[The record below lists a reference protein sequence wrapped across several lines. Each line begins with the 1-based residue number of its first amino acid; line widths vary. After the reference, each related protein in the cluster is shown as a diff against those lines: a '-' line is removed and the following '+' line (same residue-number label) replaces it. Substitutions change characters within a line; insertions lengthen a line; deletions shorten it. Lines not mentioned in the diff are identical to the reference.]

1 MKKKKKWIIYRTAFL
16 FILSSY
22 AITINAQTLVK
33 GFVRDAVTQE
43 PMTFVSVYFQ
53 GGKGVTS
60 NDDGSYSI
68 ETNNTKLNTLIFSY
82 TGYKKIIKKI
92 NPQTEQTLNIDLETT
107 NSLSTVVIKT
117 KRGKYRNKDNPA
129 VELIDKVIANK
140 SKNRI
145 TAYDF
150 VQYQQYEKLGLS
162 LTNKPEKLANSRL
175 FKNYK
180 FILDNVDTTTLEGK
194 ALVPVY
200 LEEKLSQNY
209 YRKNP
214 LKNKSY
220 ILAEKKVSYG
230 DLLDDKGIT
239 SYLKRLYADID
250 IYDNNVVILTSQF
263 LSPIADMAPT
273 FYRFYISDTVEND
286 GIKLIKLNFMPRN
299 TTDLLFKGIMYV
311 TLDGNYGVQ
320 KINMSI
326 SKKANLNWTRE
337 LKIYQDFEKST
348 IDGRYH
354 VIKSSMKAEF
364 SLRQNSSG
372 GILGERTV
380 SFKNF
385 TANVPASDSIYSGK
399 DVVEQTIPGSDN
411 DSFWI
416 ANRHQQLSNVE
427 AKVYANIDSLHNMK
441 SFKNTLKIATVLFSG
456 YIRFG
461 AFELGNTNTFYSFNS
476 LEGFRGKVG
485 GRTTSKFSNH
495 IYLEGYGGYGFKD
508 KKYKYLIAGAYSF
521 NGKSI
526 YTYPLNYIKFT
537 RQYETALPGQE
548 LVFAPEDNF
557 LLSFKRGATDKWF
570 YQNNYKLEYVHE
582 FGKNFT
588 YKLQY
593 ENLKQTP
600 AAALL
605 FEKPVLGGIDT
616 IPNITT
622 SEISAELRWAPHEQ
636 FYQGINFR
644 SPIRNKFPI
653 FTLRIQDGIKGFLN
667 GQYNY
672 LQVTLA
678 IAKRCYFSQLGYADV
693 TLESGHIFGQ
703 VPFPL
708 LDIHRANQSYSY
720 QINAYNLMNFM
731 EFVSDN
737 YAAVNTDF
745 YFNGFF
751 FNKIPLLKKLKL
763 REVGSFKILYGGIRD
778 ENNPAKNA
786 DVYNFP
792 KRNLLGSPPVQ
803 TTYSLNKTPY
813 MEVSVGIANIF
824 KIIRLDLVKRLTY
837 LDHPDISTWGIR
849 TRVKFEF

>member
-1 MKKKKKWIIYRTAFL
+1 MKIKHWRRNSGILFFL
-16 FILSSY
+16 MLLVCT
-22 AITINAQTLVK
+22 ITVTAQTSIK
-33 GFVRDAVTQE
+33 GFIRDAVTQE
-43 PMTFVSVYFQ
+43 PLAFVSIYFQ
-53 GGKGVTS
+53 GGNGVTS

-68 ETNNTKLNTLIFSY
+68 QTNNGKYSTLVFSY
-82 TGYKKIIKKI
+82 TGYKKISKKI
-92 NPQTEQTLNIDLETT
+92 VPGTEQTLNIDLETT
-107 NSLSTVVIKT
+107 NSLSTVVIKA
-117 KRGKYRNKDNPA
+117 KRGKYRNKNNPA

-140 SKNRI
+140 DKNRI

-162 LTNKPEKLANSRL
+162 LTNKPEKIMNNRL

-180 FILDNVDTTTLEGK
+180 FILENVDTTTLEGK

-200 LEEKLSQNY
+200 LEEKIAQNY

-220 ILAEKKVSYG
+220 ILASKKVNYG
-230 DLLDDKGIT
+230 DLIDDKGIT
-239 SYLKRLYADID
+239 SYLKRLYADIN
-250 IYDNNVVILTSQF
+250 IYDNNIVVLTSQF

-273 FYRFYISDTVEND
+273 FYRFFITDTVEND

-299 TTDLLFKGIMYV
+299 TTDLLFRGVMYV

-320 KINMSI
+320 KINLSI
-326 SKKANLNWTRE
+326 SKKANLNWARE
-337 LKIYQDFEKST
+337 LKINQDFEKNPA
-348 IDGRYH
+348 DGRYH
-354 VIKSSMKAEF
+354 VIKSSMIAEF
-364 SLRQNSSG
+364 ALRQNSAS

-385 TANVPASDSIYSGK
+385 EINKPAADSTYTGSDE
-399 DVVEQTIPGSDN
+399 VVVNTPGSES

-416 ANRHQQLSNVE
+416 SSRHQQLSAVE
-427 AKVYANIDSLHNMK
+427 SKVYSNIDSLKNMK
-441 SFKNTLKIATVLFSG
+441 SFKNTLKIATLLFSG
-456 YIRFG
+456 YIKFG
-461 AFELGNTNTFYSFNS
+461 PFQMGNTNTFYSFNS
-476 LEGFRGKVG
+476 LEGFRIKLG
-485 GRTTSKFSNH
+485 GRTTTDFSKR

-508 KKYKYLIAGAYSF
+508 KKYKYLLAGAYSF
-521 NGKSI
+521 NAKSI
-526 YTYPLNYIKFT
+526 YTYPLNYVKFT

-557 LLSFKRGATDKWF
+557 LLSFKRGTTDKWF
-570 YQNNYKLEYVHE
+570 YQSSYKLEYVHE

-588 YKLQY
+588 YKFRYQ
-593 ENLKQTP
+593 NLKQTP
-600 AAALL
+600 AGSLV
-605 FEKPVLGGIDT
+605 FEKPANAGLDT
-616 IPNITT
+616 IQNIIT
-622 SEISAELRWAPHEQ
+622 SEITAELRWAPHEQ

-644 SPIRNKFPI
+644 TPIRNKFPI

-672 LQVTLA
+672 QQLTLA
-678 IAKRCYFSQLGYADV
+678 IAKRCYLSQLGYLDV
-693 TLESGHIFGQ
+693 SLEGGHIFGQ

-708 LDIHRANQSYSY
+708 LDIHRANQSYAY
-720 QINAYNLMNFM
+720 QLNAYNLMNFM

-737 YAAVNTDF
+737 YAAVNTDL
-745 YFNGFF
+745 YLNGFI

-778 ENNPAKNA
+778 ENNPAKNQ

-792 KRNLLGSPPVQ
+792 KAEPLGVP
-803 TTYSLNKTPY
+803 TTYSLSRAPY
-813 MEVSVGIANIF
+813 MEASVGIANIF
-824 KIIRLDLVKRLTY
+824 KFLRVDVIKRFAY

-849 TRVKFEF
+849 TRVKFDF

>member
-1 MKKKKKWIIYRTAFL
+1 MKKRWTIFKTAILFL
-16 FILSSY
+16 LSGC

-43 PMTFVSVYFQ
+43 PMAFVSIYFQ

-68 ETNNTKLNTLIFSY
+68 ETNNSKLNTLIFSY

-92 NPQTEQTLNIDLETT
+92 NTQTEQSLNIDLETT
-107 NSLSTVVIKT
+107 NSLSNVVIKAR
-117 KRGKYRNKDNPA
+117 RGKYRNKDNPA

-175 FKNYK
+175 FRNYK
-180 FILDNVDTTTLEGK
+180 FILENVDTNTLEGK
-194 ALVPVY
+194 ALIPIY

-214 LKNKSY
+214 VKNKSY

-230 DLLDDKGIT
+230 DLLDDNGIT
-239 SYLKRLYADID
+239 SYLKRLYADIN
-250 IYDNNVVILTSQF
+250 IYDNNIVILTTQF
-263 LSPIADMAPT
+263 LSPIADLAPT
-273 FYRFYISDTVEND
+273 FYRFYITDTVEND

-299 TTDLLFKGIMYV
+299 TTDLLFKGVMYV

-326 SKKANLNWTRE
+326 SKKANLNWARE
-337 LKIYQDFEKST
+337 LKIYQDFEKSAS
-348 IDGRYH
+348 DGRYH

-364 SLRQNSSG
+364 ALRQNSSG
-372 GILGERTV
+372 GVMGERTV

-385 TANVPASDSIYSGK
+385 TANLPAADSIYSGK
-399 DVVEQTIPGSDN
+399 DQVEQTAAGSDN

-416 ANRHQQLSNVE
+416 ANRHQQLSAVE
-427 AKVYANIDSLHNMK
+427 SKVYANIDSLRNMK
-441 SFKNTLKIATVLFSG
+441 SFKNTLKIATLLFSG
-456 YIRFG
+456 YIKFG
-461 AFELGNTNTFYSFNS
+461 VFELGNTNTFYSFNS
-476 LEGFRGKVG
+476 LEGFRGKIG
-485 GRTTSKFSNH
+485 GRTTPQFSKH

-508 KKYKYLIAGAYSF
+508 KIYKYLLAGAYSF

-537 RQYETALPGQE
+537 RQYETAIPGQE
-548 LVFAPEDNF
+548 LVFASEDNF
-557 LLSFKRGATDKWF
+557 LLSFKRGTTDKWF
-570 YQNNYKLEYVHE
+570 YQNSYKLEYVHE

-588 YKLQY
+588 YKLRYQ
-593 ENLKQTP
+593 NLKQTP
-600 AAALL
+600 AGSLV
-605 FEKPVLGGIDT
+605 FEKPAVGTTDT

-636 FYQGINFR
+636 FYQGINIR
-644 SPIRNKFPI
+644 VPIRNKYPV
-653 FTLRIQDGIKGFLN
+653 FTLRIQNGIKGLFK

-672 LQVTLA
+672 QQVTLA
-678 IAKRCYFSQLGYADV
+678 IAKRNYLSQLGYADV
-693 TLESGHIFGQ
+693 TLEGGHIFGQ

-708 LDIHRANQSYSY
+708 LSIHRANQSYAY
-720 QINAYNLMNFM
+720 QLNAYNLMNFM

-737 YAAVNTDF
+737 YVAVNTDF

-751 FNKIPLLKKLKL
+751 LNKIPLLKKLKL

-792 KRNLLGSPPVQ
+792 KGNLLGVPVQ
-803 TTYSLNKTPY
+803 TTYSLNKIPY
-813 MEVSVGIANIF
+813 MEVSVGLANIF

-849 TRVKFEF
+849 TRVRFDF

>member
-1 MKKKKKWIIYRTAFL
+1 MKIKHWRRNSGILFFL
-16 FILSSY
+16 MLLVCT
-22 AITINAQTLVK
+22 ITAQTSIKV
-33 GFVRDAVTQE
+33 FIRDAVTQE
-43 PMTFVSVYFQ
+43 PLAFVSIYFQ
-53 GGKGVTS
+53 GGNGVTS

-68 ETNNTKLNTLIFSY
+68 QTNNGKYSTLVFSY
-82 TGYKKIIKKI
+82 TGYKKISKKI
-92 NPQTEQTLNIDLETT
+92 VPGTEQTLNIDLETT
-107 NSLSTVVIKT
+107 NSLSTVVIKA
-117 KRGKYRNKDNPA
+117 KRGKYRNKNNPA

-140 SKNRI
+140 DKNRI

-162 LTNKPEKLANSRL
+162 LTNKPEKIMNNRL

-180 FILDNVDTTTLEGK
+180 FILENVDTTTLEGK

-200 LEEKLSQNY
+200 LEEKIAQNY

-220 ILAEKKVSYG
+220 ILASKKVNYG
-230 DLLDDKGIT
+230 DLIDDKGIT
-239 SYLKRLYADID
+239 SYLKRLYADIN
-250 IYDNNVVILTSQF
+250 IYDNNIVVLTSQF

-273 FYRFYISDTVEND
+273 FYRFFITDTVEND

-299 TTDLLFKGIMYV
+299 TTDLLFRGVMYV

-320 KINMSI
+320 KINLSI
-326 SKKANLNWTRE
+326 SKKANLNWARE
-337 LKIYQDFEKST
+337 LKINQDFEKNPA
-348 IDGRYH
+348 DGRYH
-354 VIKSSMKAEF
+354 VIKSSMIAEF
-364 SLRQNSSG
+364 ALRQNSAS

-385 TANVPASDSIYSGK
+385 EINKPAADSTYTGSDE
-399 DVVEQTIPGSDN
+399 VVVNTPGSES

-416 ANRHQQLSNVE
+416 SSRHQQLSAVE
-427 AKVYANIDSLHNMK
+427 SKVYSNIDSLKNMK
-441 SFKNTLKIATVLFSG
+441 SFKNTLKIATLLFSG
-456 YIRFG
+456 YIKFG
-461 AFELGNTNTFYSFNS
+461 PFQMGNTNTFYSFNS
-476 LEGFRGKVG
+476 LEGFRIKLG
-485 GRTTSKFSNH
+485 GRTTTDFSKR

-508 KKYKYLIAGAYSF
+508 KKYKYLLAGAYSF
-521 NGKSI
+521 NAKSI
-526 YTYPLNYIKFT
+526 YTYPLNYVKFT

-557 LLSFKRGATDKWF
+557 LLSFKRGTTDKWF
-570 YQNNYKLEYVHE
+570 YQSSYKLEYVHE

-588 YKLQY
+588 YKFRYQ
-593 ENLKQTP
+593 NLKQTP
-600 AAALL
+600 AGSLV
-605 FEKPVLGGIDT
+605 FEKPANAGLDT
-616 IPNITT
+616 IQNIIT
-622 SEISAELRWAPHEQ
+622 SEITAELRWAPHEQ

-644 SPIRNKFPI
+644 TPIRNKFPI

-672 LQVTLA
+672 QQLTLA
-678 IAKRCYFSQLGYADV
+678 IAKRCYLSQLGYLDV
-693 TLESGHIFGQ
+693 SLEGGHIFGQ

-708 LDIHRANQSYSY
+708 LDIHRANQSYAY
-720 QINAYNLMNFM
+720 QLNAFNLMNFM

-737 YAAVNTDF
+737 YAAVNTDL
-745 YFNGFF
+745 YLNGFI

-778 ENNPAKNA
+778 ENNPAKNQ

-792 KRNLLGSPPVQ
+792 KAEPLGVP
-803 TTYSLNKTPY
+803 TTYSLSRAPY
-813 MEVSVGIANIF
+813 MEASVGIANIF
-824 KIIRLDLVKRLTY
+824 KFLRVDVIKRFAY

-849 TRVKFEF
+849 TRVKFDF

>member
-1 MKKKKKWIIYRTAFL
+1 MKIKNWWTKLGVLFL
-16 FILSSY
+16 FILLVCT
-22 AITINAQTLVK
+22 ITISAQTAVK
-33 GFVRDAVTQE
+33 GFVKDAVTQE
-43 PMTFVSVYFQ
+43 PLAFVSVYFQ
-53 GGKGVTS
+53 GGNGVTS

-68 ETNNTKLNTLIFSY
+68 QSNNSKYTTLIFSY

-92 NPQTEQTLNIDLETT
+92 IPGTEQTLNIDLETT
-107 NSLSTVVIKT
+107 NSLSNVVIKT
-117 KRGKYRNKDNPA
+117 KRGKYKNKNNPA

-140 SKNRI
+140 EKNKI

-162 LTNKPEKLANSRL
+162 LTNKPEKIMNNRL

-180 FILDNVDTTTLEGK
+180 FILENVDTTTLEGK

-220 ILAEKKVSYG
+220 IQAEKKVNYG
-230 DLLDDKGIT
+230 DLLDDNGIT
-239 SYLKRLYADID
+239 SYLKRLYADIN
-250 IYDNNVVILTSQF
+250 IYDNNIVVLTSQF

-273 FYRFYISDTVEND
+273 FYRFYITDTVENN
-286 GIKLIKLNFMPRN
+286 GIKLIRLNFMPRN
-299 TTDLLFKGIMYV
+299 TTDLLFKGVMYV

-320 KINMSI
+320 KINLSI
-326 SKKANLNWTRE
+326 SKKANLNWARE
-337 LKIYQDFEKST
+337 LKINQDFEKNAD
-348 IDGRYH
+348 DGRYH
-354 VIKSSMKAEF
+354 VIKSTMIAEF
-364 SLRQNSSG
+364 SLRQNSSS

-385 TANVPASDSIYSGK
+385 TANKPAPDSIYG
-399 DVVEQTIPGSDN
+399 GSDQVTLN
-411 DSFWI
+411 IAGRNTDSFWI

-427 AKVYANIDSLHNMK
+427 AKVYANIDSLKNMK
-441 SFKNTLKIATVLFSG
+441 SFKNTLKIATLLFSG
-456 YIRFG
+456 YIKSGGFQ
-461 AFELGNTNTFYSFNS
+461 LGNTNTFYSFNS
-476 LEGFRGKVG
+476 LEGFRIKIG
-485 GRTTSKFSNH
+485 GRTTPEFNKH

-508 KKYKYLIAGAYSF
+508 EKYKYLIAGAYSF

-548 LVFAPEDNF
+548 LVFAAEDNF
-557 LLSFKRGATDKWF
+557 LLSFKRGKTDKWF
-570 YQNNYKLEYVHE
+570 YQNSYKLEYVHE

-588 YKLQY
+588 YKFRY
-593 ENLKQTP
+593 SNLKQTP
-600 AAALL
+600 AGSLV
-605 FEKPVLGGIDT
+605 FEKPLSGRLDT
-616 IPNITT
+616 IPDITT

-644 SPIRNKFPI
+644 TPIRNKFPI
-653 FTLRIQDGIKGFLN
+653 FTLRMQEGIKGFLN

-672 LQVTLA
+672 QQVTLA
-678 IAKRCYFSQLGYADV
+678 IAKRCYLSQLGYADV
-693 TLESGHIFGQ
+693 TLEGGHIFGQ
-703 VPFPL
+703 VSFPL
-708 LDIHRANQSYSY
+708 LDIHRANQSYAY
-720 QINAYNLMNFM
+720 QLNAYNLMNFM

-737 YAAVNTDF
+737 YAAMNTDF

-778 ENNPAKNA
+778 ENNPSKNVN
-786 DVYNFP
+786 VYNFP
-792 KRNLLGSPPVQ
+792 KGGLLGVP
-803 TTYSLNKTPY
+803 TTYSLSKIPY
-813 MEVSVGIANIF
+813 MEASVGIANIF
-824 KIIRLDLVKRLTY
+824 KILRVDVVKRFTY

-849 TRVKFEF
+849 TRVRFDF

>member
-1 MKKKKKWIIYRTAFL
+1 MKNRGKIFRTVFL
-16 FILSSY
+16 CVLLSF
-22 AITINAQTLVK
+22 AITINAQTVIK

-43 PMTFVSVYFQ
+43 PMSFVSIYFE

-68 ETNNTKLNTLIFSY
+68 ETNNAKFTTLIFSY
-82 TGYKKIIKKI
+82 TGYKKVIKKI
-92 NPQTEQTLNIDLETT
+92 IPQTEQTLNVDMQTT
-107 NSLSTVVIKT
+107 NSLRTVVIKAQ
-117 KRGKYRNKDNPA
+117 RGKYRNKDNPA

-150 VQYQQYEKLGLS
+150 VQYEQYEKLGLS

-175 FKNYK
+175 FRNYK

-194 ALVPVY
+194 AIIPVY

-220 ILAEKKVSYG
+220 VLAEKKVSYG
-230 DLLDDKGIT
+230 DLLDDNGIT
-239 SYLKRLYADID
+239 SYLKRLYADIN
-250 IYDNNVVILTSQF
+250 IYDNNVVILTTQF

-273 FYRFYISDTVEND
+273 FYRFYITDTVEND

-299 TTDLLFKGIMYV
+299 TTDLLFRGIMYV

-326 SKKANLNWTRE
+326 SKKANLNWARE

-348 IDGRYH
+348 ADGRYH

-364 SLRQNSSG
+364 ALRQNSSG
-372 GILGERTV
+372 GVLGERTV

-385 TANVPASDSIYSGK
+385 IPNIPAADSIYNGK
-399 DVVEQTIPGSDN
+399 DLVQQTIAGSEK

-416 ANRHQQLSNVE
+416 ASRHQQLSAVE
-427 AKVYANIDSLHNMK
+427 SKVYANIDSLKNMK
-441 SFKNTLKIATVLFSG
+441 SFKNTLKVATLLFSG
-456 YIRFG
+456 YIKFG
-461 AFELGNTNTFYSFNS
+461 VFELGNTNTFYSFNS
-476 LEGFRGKVG
+476 LEGFRVKVG
-485 GRTTSKFSNH
+485 GRTTPQFSKH

-508 KKYKYLIAGAYSF
+508 KIYKYLVAGAYSF

-526 YTYPLNYIKFT
+526 YTYPLNYLKFT

-548 LVFAPEDNF
+548 LVFAAEDNF
-557 LLSFKRGATDKWF
+557 LLSFKRGTTNKWF
-570 YQNNYKLEYVHE
+570 YQDSYKLEYIRE

-588 YKLQY
+588 YKLRY
-593 ENLKQTP
+593 RFLNQTP
-600 AAALL
+600 AGSLV
-605 FEKPVLGGIDT
+605 FEKPSAGRIDT
-616 IPNITT
+616 ISNIAT
-622 SEISAELRWAPHEQ
+622 SEIGAELRWAPHEQ
-636 FYQGINFR
+636 FYQGINIR
-644 SPIRNKFPI
+644 VPIRNKYPV
-653 FTLRIQDGIKGFLN
+653 FTLRIQDGIKGLFK

-672 LQVTLA
+672 QQVTLA
-678 IAKRCYFSQLGYADV
+678 IAKRCYLSQLGYADV
-693 TLESGHIFGQ
+693 TLERGHIFGQ

-708 LDIHRANQSYSY
+708 LDIHIANQSYAY
-720 QINAYNLMNFM
+720 QLNAYNLMNFM

-737 YAAVNTDF
+737 YLAVNSDF

-763 REVGSFKILYGGIRD
+763 REVASFKILYGSIRD
-778 ENNPAKNA
+778 ENNPSKNT
-786 DVYNFP
+786 DVYQFP
-792 KRNLLGSPPVQ
+792 KNNLLGIPVQ

-813 MEVSVGIANIF
+813 VEASVGIANIF
-824 KIIRLDLVKRLTY
+824 KIIRLDLVKRFTY

-849 TRVKFEF
+849 TRVRFDF

>member
-1 MKKKKKWIIYRTAFL
+1 MKIKHWRRNSGILFFL
-16 FILSSY
+16 MLLVCT
-22 AITINAQTLVK
+22 ITVTAQTSIK
-33 GFVRDAVTQE
+33 GFIRDAVTQE
-43 PMTFVSVYFQ
+43 PLAFVSVYFQ
-53 GGKGVTS
+53 GGNGVTS

-68 ETNNTKLNTLIFSY
+68 QTNNGKHSTLVFSY
-82 TGYKKIIKKI
+82 TGYKKISKKI
-92 NPQTEQTLNIDLETT
+92 VPGTEQTLNIDLETT
-107 NSLSTVVIKT
+107 NSLSTVVIKA
-117 KRGKYRNKDNPA
+117 KRGKYRNKNNPA

-140 SKNRI
+140 DKNRI

-162 LTNKPEKLANSRL
+162 LTNKPEKIMNNRL

-180 FILDNVDTTTLEGK
+180 FILENVDTTTLEGK

-200 LEEKLSQNY
+200 LEEKIAQNY

-220 ILAEKKVSYG
+220 ILASKKVNYG
-230 DLLDDKGIT
+230 DLIDDKGIT
-239 SYLKRLYADID
+239 SYLKRLYADIN
-250 IYDNNVVILTSQF
+250 IYDNNIVVLTSQF

-273 FYRFYISDTVEND
+273 FYRFFITDTVEND

-299 TTDLLFKGIMYV
+299 TTDLLFRGVMYV

-320 KINMSI
+320 KINLSI
-326 SKKANLNWTRE
+326 SKKANLNWARE
-337 LKIYQDFEKST
+337 LKINQDFEKNPA
-348 IDGRYH
+348 DGRYH
-354 VIKSSMKAEF
+354 VIKSSMIAEF
-364 SLRQNSSG
+364 ALRQNSAS

-385 TANVPASDSIYSGK
+385 EINKPAADSTYTGSDE
-399 DVVEQTIPGSDN
+399 VVVNTPGSES

-416 ANRHQQLSNVE
+416 SSRHQQLSAVE
-427 AKVYANIDSLHNMK
+427 SKVYSNIDSLKNMK
-441 SFKNTLKIATVLFSG
+441 SFKNTLKIATLLFSG
-456 YIRFG
+456 YIKFG
-461 AFELGNTNTFYSFNS
+461 PFQMGNTNTFYSFNS
-476 LEGFRGKVG
+476 LEGFRIKLG
-485 GRTTSKFSNH
+485 GRTTTDFSKR

-508 KKYKYLIAGAYSF
+508 KKYKYLLAGAYSF
-521 NGKSI
+521 NAKSI
-526 YTYPLNYIKFT
+526 YTYPLNYVKFT

-557 LLSFKRGATDKWF
+557 LLSFKRGTTDKWF
-570 YQNNYKLEYVHE
+570 YQSSYKLEYVHE

-588 YKLQY
+588 YKFRYQ
-593 ENLKQTP
+593 NLKQMP
-600 AAALL
+600 AGSLV
-605 FEKPVLGGIDT
+605 FEKPANAGLDT
-616 IPNITT
+616 IQNITT
-622 SEISAELRWAPHEQ
+622 SEITAELRWAPHEQ

-644 SPIRNKFPI
+644 TPIRNKFPI

-672 LQVTLA
+672 QQLTLA
-678 IAKRCYFSQLGYADV
+678 IAKRCYLSQLGYLDV
-693 TLESGHIFGQ
+693 SLEGGHIFGQ

-708 LDIHRANQSYSY
+708 LDIHRANQSYAY
-720 QINAYNLMNFM
+720 QLNAYNLMNFM

-737 YAAVNTDF
+737 YAAVNTDL
-745 YFNGFF
+745 YLNGFI

-778 ENNPAKNA
+778 ENNPAKNQ

-792 KRNLLGSPPVQ
+792 KAGPLGVP
-803 TTYSLNKTPY
+803 TTYSLSRAPY
-813 MEVSVGIANIF
+813 MEASVGIANIF
-824 KIIRLDLVKRLTY
+824 KFLRVDVIKRFAY

-849 TRVKFEF
+849 TRVKFDF